1 MSAPTEPPE
10 RRCPICNQP
19 KTGRN
24 PFLCAACVA
33 REYAPVTDPKKE
45 KKK

>member
-1 MSAPTEPPE
+1 MSAPTDAPE

-24 PFLCAACVA
+24 PI
-33 REYAPVTDPKKE
+33 PVRRLRGQGVSADDRPQE
-45 KKK
+45 R